1 MVVNPQKTRDS
12 SPHSVGAEGSGGR
25 HEPVRARVN
34 KLIEGGSQAEASD
47 IAPIGPPVVSD
58 ESSGALAGEIE
69 IAADSF
75 VQVFHVKKFRLA
87 SFHSICRDVD
97 GLPKSCLQ
105 VGISLAQILGW
116 GIRETVNT

>member
-58 ESSGALAGEIE
+58 ESSGALAG
-69 IAADSF
+69 
-75 VQVFHVKKFRLA
+75 
-87 SFHSICRDVD
+87 DVD